1 MECPSPLA
9 HTHNTRVGVSCD
21 TCDEA
26 VTQNKRLSVQLEAQR
41 RANQELKRLL
51 VASVGSELN
60 GQFERVA
67 QEKAELSVE
76 LEDTLQQ
83 LTRDWEEI
91 ERLAISADLW
101 RSKFVASCVMVEE
114 LSQWREALMR
124 QLRVGEA
131 ALQDLL
137 TQHVELG
144 RALRPV
150 QEDLWHVHSSFAAS
164 LQCEGRPGG
173 VCVCDVFFCVTV
185 FSSEGTFFHSVS
197 LFRPP
202 SVTM

>member
-1 MECPSPLA
+1 MYRSSRESPTNAHVEKEAQQLSPSPLTGQMVITMESPSGHA
-9 HTHNTRVGVSCD
+9 LDAPVGLPCGGCD
-21 TCDEA
+21 QA

-91 ERLAISADLW
+91 ERLAIAADLW
-101 RSKFVASCVMVEE
+101 RSKFVASCVLVEE
-114 LSQWREALMR
+114 LTQWRLALVR
-124 QLRVGEA
+124 QLRAGET

-144 RALRPV
+144 RAVRAMR
-150 QEDLWHVHSSFAAS
+150 EDLRHVHASFAAS
-164 LQCEGRPGG
+164 LQQEGWPRG
-173 VCVCDVFFCVTV
+173 
-185 FSSEGTFFHSVS
+185 
-197 LFRPP
+197 L
-202 SVTM
+202 

>member
-1 MECPSPLA
+1 MYRCAEEGNSNETVLEEGEQLSPSPLTGQMVVECPSLVHAHSTPL
-9 HTHNTRVGVSCD
+9 GVSCD

-83 LTRDWEEI
+83 LTQDWEEI

-114 LSQWREALMR
+114 LSQWRAALIR
-124 QLRVGEA
+124 QLRAGEV

-144 RALRPV
+144 RALRIA
-150 QEDLWHVHSSFAAS
+150 QEDLRHVHSSFATS

-173 VCVCDVFFCVTV
+173 V
-185 FSSEGTFFHSVS
+185 
-197 LFRPP
+197 
-202 SVTM
+202 

>member
-1 MECPSPLA
+1 MGQAEGTP
-9 HTHNTRVGVSCD
+9 VGVPCD
-21 TCDEA
+21 GCDEA
-26 VTQNKRLSVQLEAQR
+26 VTRNKRLSVQLEAQR

-91 ERLAISADLW
+91 ERLAIAADLW

-114 LSQWREALMR
+114 LSQWQAALVR
-124 QLRVGEA
+124 QLRAGEA

-137 TQHVELG
+137 TEHVELG
-144 RALRPV
+144 RALRAA
-150 QEDLWHVHSSFAAS
+150 QEDLRHVHASFAAS
-164 LQCEGRPGG
+164 LQCKERPGG
-173 VCVCDVFFCVTV
+173 VCALLLVGLAALPSRAGWSGRLAGQDT
-185 FSSEGTFFHSVS
+185 SSTAQCS
-197 LFRPP
+197 
-202 SVTM
+202 